1 MSYTNREMIESALK
15 RVNAL
20 AGTNGKLYRD
30 NTGWYVI
37 WKGASHLSESAMSAG
52 ELLAYLHGIEDG
64 LSYRKTQLE
73 DIQRKADKALQEEH
87 DAMYKR
93 VDRVIDEDYFV
104 NWED

>member
-1 MSYTNREMIESALK
+1 MSITNKELIESALK

-52 ELLAYLHGIEDG
+52 ELIAYLHGIEDG
-64 LSYRKTQLE
+64 LNYRKTQLE
-73 DIQRKADKALQEEH
+73 DIQRKADEELQKEH
-87 DAMYKR
+87 DNIYRK
-93 VDRVIDEDYFV
+93 VDRVIDDANFV

>member
-1 MSYTNREMIESALK
+1 MSNRELIESALK

-52 ELLAYLHGIEDG
+52 ELIAYLHGIEDG
-64 LSYRKTQLE
+64 LNYRKTQLE
-73 DIQRKADKALQEEH
+73 DIQRKADEELQKEH
-87 DAMYKR
+87 DNIYRK
-93 VDRVIDEDYFV
+93 VDRVIDDANFV